1 MKKVCIAAL
10 QASASA
16 SASGNGAERVDA
28 GGGGVRNRSCCYSR
42 VSRTSGAKRQMGVW
56 GGRTPRRCRVIFM

>member
-10 QASASA
+10 QASA

-28 GGGGVRNRSCCYSR
+28 GGGGGRNRSCCYSR